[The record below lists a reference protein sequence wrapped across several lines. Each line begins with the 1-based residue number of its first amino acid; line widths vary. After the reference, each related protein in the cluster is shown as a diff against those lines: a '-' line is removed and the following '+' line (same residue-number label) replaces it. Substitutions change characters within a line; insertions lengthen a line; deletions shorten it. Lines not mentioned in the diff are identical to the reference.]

1 MCWSKI
7 HNILLDISFAN
18 IRVQQLFIRHLRSA
32 YQQADFE
39 IFSKVTKRHRTWH
52 LEQCGLV

>member
-7 HNILLDISFAN
+7 HNILLDISAN
-18 IRVQQLFIRHLRSA
+18 IRVQQLFTRHLWSA
-32 YQQADFE
+32 YHQADFE